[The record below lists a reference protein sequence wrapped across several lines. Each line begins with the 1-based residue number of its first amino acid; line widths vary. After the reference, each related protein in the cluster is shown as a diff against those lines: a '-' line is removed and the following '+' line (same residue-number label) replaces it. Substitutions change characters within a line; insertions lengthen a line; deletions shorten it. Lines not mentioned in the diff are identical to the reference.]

1 MQKEIRKRAYVYAVL
16 AVTSAV
22 LLGALCYNLAIYP
35 PIARVSGAS
44 PISWLKTFSS
54 YDELKDFLQTKS
66 QTQGIVYIYGPWDV
80 ALGRMQTLVSQA
92 NARMLVT
99 PPPQAFTFSAAVSS
113 VTQEDLSGSTTN
125 VQVAGVDEADIVKRD
140 GQYLYVLSDKTVYVV
155 RVYPP
160 DQAEVLSKLTFAD
173 WTPMGI
179 FASDDRLVVLG
190 CKYDSVSVGIS
201 NGLSMPYGYVESR
214 TPIEIYDVSDRSNP
228 LLLKDLTM
236 SGSYFDSR
244 MIGNYVY
251 AVVGQGAF
259 ATNGTVV
266 LPTIQTYYGTKQVSP
281 TEIHYSNFSDE
292 YFQYTTVIALN
303 VVNTTETPTYTTLLL
318 GQTSDMYV
326 SLSNMY
332 ITYPDSQ
339 GNTTIYRLSIAENNV
354 TCEAYGTVP
363 GNILNQFSM
372 DEYNGYFRVA
382 TTTGIYSTQR
392 NNVYVLDMT
401 MKTVGALENLA
412 QGENLHSTRFVG
424 DRCYLVTFIKTD
436 PLFVIDLSN
445 PAAPKVLG
453 ELSIPGYSDYLH
465 PYDETHLIGVGKE
478 TVASEEGYFAWY
490 QGIKISLF
498 DVSNVSSPVQIA
510 NVTIGDRGSDTPV
523 LTDHKAF
530 LFDKSKNLLAIPV
543 TVAKI
548 DPSQYPPSQYPSGI
562 PSYAYGTPVWQGAIV
577 FNITLTEGLVQR
589 GNVTQLQGLPSWG
602 DPYEIKRIVYIENT
616 LYTISDKLVK
626 MNRLDNLMSLGEV
639 PLS

>member
-1 MQKEIRKRAYVYAVL
+1 MQKEIRKRAYAYAVL

-35 PIARVSGAS
+35 PIARLSGAS
-44 PISWLKTFSS
+44 SIPWLETFSS
-54 YDELKDFLQTKS
+54 YDELKNFLQTKS
-66 QTQGIVYIYGPWDV
+66 QTQGIFYIYGPWDV
-80 ALGRMQTLVSQA
+80 ALGRMPTMVLQA
-92 NARMLVT
+92 TNGEARTYSGSPVE
-99 PPPQAFTFSAAVSS
+99 PSPAAV
-113 VTQEDLSGSTTN
+113 SGSTTN

-140 GQYLYVLSDKTVYVV
+140 GQYLYVLSGQTVYIVKA
-155 RVYPP
+155 YPP
-160 DQAEVLSKLTFAD
+160 DQAEVLSKLTFGN

-190 CKYDSVSVGIS
+190 CRYDSVSVGIF
-201 NGLSMPYGYVESR
+201 NGIFNRVFNRVFMPYEYVESR

-228 LLLKDLTM
+228 VLLKNLTI

-251 AVVGQGAF
+251 AVVGQAAF
-259 ATNGTVV
+259 TTNGTVV

-281 TEIHYSNFSDE
+281 TEIHYSNLSDE
-292 YFQYTTVIALN
+292 YFQYTTVIAMN

-318 GQTSDMYV
+318 GETSDMYV

-332 ITYPDSQ
+332 ITYPDRQ

-363 GNILNQFSM
+363 GNVLNQFSM

-382 TTTGIYSTQR
+382 TTTWINSTQR

-412 QGENLHSTRFVG
+412 QGENLHSTRFVD
-424 DRCYLVTFIKTD
+424 DRCYLVTFVKTD
-436 PLFVIDLSN
+436 PLFVIDLGN
-445 PAAPKVLG
+445 PTAPEVLG
-453 ELSIPGYSDYLH
+453 NLSIPGYSDYLH

-498 DVSNVSSPVQIA
+498 DVSNVSSPLQIA

-548 DPSQYPPSQYPSGI
+548 DPSQYPSGV
-562 PSYAYGTPVWQGAIV
+562 SSSAYGTPVWQGAIV

-589 GNVTQLQGLPSWG
+589 GNITQMQGFSS
-602 DPYEIKRIVYIENT
+602 DSPYEIKRIAYIENT

-626 MNRLDNLMSLGEV
+626 MNRLDDLTSLGEV